1 MAKKIIEG
9 VNCMNNVAMGY
20 FIFILFSIFLIAIAF
35 IIHKKNSLNN
45 VDELLTAGRKVPFGF
60 VAASVFVAWVWT
72 GTIMAASEAGVWYG
86 VGGGFHY
93 GWGAIVPF
101 LVFIPIALRLR
112 KIMPRTTTFIE
123 FVRERFGEKLAN
135 VFFVFGIALVLY
147 VCVMQAVGIA
157 YAFEYTFGISFKL
170 IALISS
176 LLFASFI
183 AIAGLRGS
191 IYNSLFQF
199 FVIMLVV
206 FITVP
211 FIIKEIG
218 LENLYYGMYDAAT
231 NTNNPNYN
239 PEALNLLG
247 PSGLRYGLA
256 AVVIAMG
263 QVVLSQG
270 YYSTAAAASSSRNL
284 FWAYLI
290 GTILA
295 WLPIPIIFGNVVGGS
310 VFALG
315 VTSEELA
322 VATGAAPYIFNYF
335 LGSYGSIVFVILI
348 FMAGLTTGGN
358 GLAGVQAM
366 FTIDF
371 YKKYVNRKAT
381 EKQQAK
387 FGKKITMLSGLV
399 IGIAALLLEGVSLL
413 KIDIF
418 SGILFAAPTASLIL
432 GLWLPKL
439 NTKVA
444 FTSMFAGL
452 AAGLTAYFSIA
463 DQDLNWFVGNMLAL
477 GIPFLIILISIP
489 FTKEQYDFDQ
499 LQDYRPEHEVKN
511 IG

>member
-1 MAKKIIEG
+1 MS
-9 VNCMNNVAMGY
+9 NVAIGY
-20 FIFILFSIFLIAIAF
+20 SILFLFAIILFGIAF
-35 IIHKKNSLNN
+35 FIQRKNALNN
-45 VDELLTAGRKVPFGF
+45 VDELLTAGRKIPFGF
-60 VAASVFVAWVWT
+60 IAASVFVAWVWT
-72 GTIMAASEAGVWYG
+72 GTIMAASEAGVWFG
-86 VGGGFHY
+86 VSGGLNY

-101 LVFIPIALRLR
+101 LVFIPIAMRLR
-112 KIMPRTTTFIE
+112 KIMPKTTTFIE
-123 FVRERFGEKLAN
+123 FVRERYGEKLAN
-135 VFFVFGIALVLY
+135 VFFVFGVALVLY

-157 YAFEYTFGISFKL
+157 YAFEYTFGLSYKF
-170 IALISS
+170 IALVSA

-199 FVIMLVV
+199 FVIMVV
-206 FITVP
+206 VLITVP
-211 FIIKEIG
+211 FIIREIG
-218 LENLYYGMYDAAT
+218 LESLYNGMLDAAT
-231 NTNNPNYN
+231 NENNPNYN
-239 PEALNLLG
+239 SDALTLFA
-247 PSGLRYGLA
+247 PSGLKYGLA
-256 AVVIAMG
+256 SLVTAMG

-290 GTILA
+290 GTIIA
-295 WLPIPIIFGNVVGGS
+295 WLPIPIIFGNVIGGS

-315 VTSEELA
+315 VSSEELA
-322 VATGAAPYIFNYF
+322 VATGAAPYIFDYF
-335 LGSYGSIVFVILI
+335 LGSYGSILFVILI

-371 YKKYVNRKAT
+371 YKKYVNRTAS

-387 FGKKITMLSGLV
+387 FGKWVTLLSGVV
-399 IGIAALLLEGVSLL
+399 IGIAALSLEGVSLL

-452 AAGLTAYFSIA
+452 ISGLIAYFTIQN
-463 DQDLNWFVGNMLAL
+463 QDLNWFFGNMLAL
-477 GIPFLIILISIP
+477 GIPFIIILASLP
-489 FTKEQYDFDQ
+489 FSKEQYDFGS
-499 LQDYRPEHEVKN
+499 LKDYEPEHRVDN

>member
-1 MAKKIIEG
+1 MSISAIGYLII
-9 VNCMNNVAMGY
+9 VIFAAILLVVAYG
-20 FIFILFSIFLIAIAF
+20 
-35 IIHKKNSLNN
+35 IHKRNALSN
-45 VDELLTAGRKVPFGF
+45 VDELLTAGRRVPFGF

-86 VGGGFHY
+86 VGGGFNY

-101 LVFIPIALRLR
+101 LVFIPVALRLR

-123 FVRERFGEKLAN
+123 FVRERYGEVLAN
-135 VFFVFGIALVLY
+135 VFFVFGVVLVLY

-157 YAFEYTFGISFKL
+157 YAFEYAFNINYKL
-170 IALISS
+170 IAIISS

-199 FVIMLVV
+199 FIIMLVV

-218 LENLYYGMYDAAT
+218 IENIYNGLHNAAT
-231 NTNNPNYN
+231 NPDNPNYN
-239 PEALNLLG
+239 TEALNLFG

-270 YYSTAAAASSSRNL
+270 YYSTAAAATSSRNL
-284 FWAYLI
+284 FWAYLV

-295 WLPIPIIFGNVVGGS
+295 WLPVPIIFGNVVGGS
-310 VFALG
+310 VFALN
-315 VTSEELA
+315 VSPEDLE

-335 LGSYGSIVFVILI
+335 LGTYGSIVFVILI

-358 GLAGVQAM
+358 GLAGIQAM

-371 YKKYVNRKAT
+371 YKRYINRLAS
-381 EKQQAK
+381 EKQQAQ
-387 FGKKITMLSGLV
+387 FGKRITLLFGLT
-399 IGIAALLLEGVSLL
+399 IGIGALLLDGVSLL

-418 SGILFAAPTASLIL
+418 SGILFAAPTASLII
-432 GLWLPKL
+432 GLWLPRL

-444 FTSMFAGL
+444 FASMVIGL
-452 AAGLTAYFSIA
+452 AAGLTAYFTIN
-463 DQDLNWFVGNMLAL
+463 DNELNWFVGNILAL
-477 GIPFLIILISIP
+477 GLPFLIILIAIP
-489 FTKEQYDFDQ
+489 FTKERYNFNK
-499 LQDYRPEHEVKN
+499 LKDYRPDHQVEK
-511 IG
+511 IS

>member
-1 MAKKIIEG
+1 
-9 VNCMNNVAMGY
+9 
-20 FIFILFSIFLIAIAF
+20 
-35 IIHKKNSLNN
+35 
-45 VDELLTAGRKVPFGF
+45 
-60 VAASVFVAWVWT
+60 VWT
-72 GTIMAASEAGVWYG
+72 GTIMAASEAGVWFG
-86 VGGGFHY
+86 VSGGFHY

-112 KIMPRTTTFIE
+112 KIMPKTTTFIE

-135 VFFVFGIALVLY
+135 VFFVFGVALVLY

-157 YAFEYTFGISFKL
+157 YAFEYAFGLNYKF
-170 IALISS
+170 IALVSA

-199 FVIMLVV
+199 FVIMIVV

-211 FIIKEIG
+211 LIVREIG
-218 LENLYYGMYDAAT
+218 LDNLYNGMFDAAT
-231 NTNNPNYN
+231 NENNPNYN
-239 PEALNLLG
+239 PEALSLFG

-295 WLPIPIIFGNVVGGS
+295 WLPIPIIFGSVIGGS

-315 VTSEELA
+315 VSSEELA
-322 VATGAAPYIFNYF
+322 VATGAAPYIFDYF
-335 LGSYGSIVFVILI
+335 LGSYGSILFVILI

-358 GLAGVQAM
+358 GLAGIQAM

-371 YKKYVNRKAT
+371 YKKYVNRQAS
-381 EKQQAK
+381 EKQQSK
-387 FGKKITMLSGLV
+387 FGKKVTIISGLV

-413 KIDIF
+413 VIDIF
-418 SGILFAAPTASLIL
+418 SGILFAAPTAALIL

-444 FTSMFAGL
+444 FVSM
-452 AAGLTAYFSIA
+452 AAGLISGLIAYFTIEN
-463 DQDLNWFVGNMLAL
+463 QDLNWFVGNMLAL
-477 GIPFLIILISIP
+477 GVPFLIILISLP
-489 FTKEQYDFDQ
+489 FSKDKYDFGK
-499 LQDYRPEHEVKN
+499 LKDYEPEHKVEN
-511 IG
+511 IS

>member
-1 MAKKIIEG
+1 MSAG
-9 VNCMNNVAMGY
+9 LGY
-20 FIFILFSIFLIAIAF
+20 LILVLFTVILIGIALR
-35 IIHKKNSLNN
+35 IHKKNALGN
-45 VDELLTAGRKVPFGF
+45 VDELLTAGRRVPFGF

-72 GTIMAASEAGVWYG
+72 GTIMASAEAGVWFG
-86 VGGGFHY
+86 VSGGFNY

-112 KIMPRTTTFIE
+112 KIMPKTTTFIE
-123 FVRERFGEKLAN
+123 FVRERYGTKLAN
-135 VFFVFGIALVLY
+135 VFFVFGVALVLY

-157 YAFEYTFGISFKL
+157 YSFEYAFGINYKF
-170 IALISS
+170 IAFVCSI
-176 LLFASFI
+176 LFAGFI

-218 LENLYYGMYDAAT
+218 LETIYQGLHSAAT
-231 NTNNPNYN
+231 DPTNPNYN
-239 PEALNLLG
+239 PDALNFFA
-247 PSGLRYGLA
+247 PSGLRYGMA

-270 YYSTAAAASSSRNL
+270 YYSTAQASASSRNL

-290 GTILA
+290 GTIVA
-295 WLPIPIIFGNVVGGS
+295 WLPIPIIFGNVIGGS
-310 VFALG
+310 VFALN
-315 VTSEELA
+315 VSADELA
-322 VATGAAPYIFNYF
+322 VATGAAPYIFHYF
-335 LGSYGSIVFVILI
+335 LGNYGSVLFVILI

-371 YKKYVNRKAT
+371 YKRYINKKST

-387 FGKKITMLSGLV
+387 FGKYITLLCGVV
-399 IGIAALLLEGVSLL
+399 IGVSAMMLDGVSLL
-413 KIDIF
+413 EIDIF

-439 NTKVA
+439 NAKVA
-444 FTSMFAGL
+444 FLSMVV
-452 AAGLTAYFSIA
+452 GLTAGLLAYFMIP
-463 DQDLNWFVGNMLAL
+463 DDELNWFVGNILAL
-477 GIPFLIILISIP
+477 GLPFVIILASLP
-489 FTKEQYDFDQ
+489 FVKQTYDYSK
-499 LQDYRPEHEVKN
+499 LKDYTPEHEVKT